1 LCKSFFAFN
10 ETIVIYLLTLTLKN
24 KAMPKKTPK
33 MLQAEARK
41 KQDKTTAKTPVK
53 TNNQI
58 MKEQVLKQRN
68 EALLRANKKTGMKK

>member
-1 LCKSFFAFN
+1 VFN
-10 ETIVIYLLTLTLKN
+10 ETIVIYLLTLIKKS

-33 MLQAEARK
+33 MLQEEARK
-41 KQDKTTAKTPVK
+41 KQDKTIAKTPVK

-68 EALLRANKKTGMKK
+68 EALLRANKKKGM